1 VHFDAMRQTSS
12 IAAIVVVAGI
22 CLSAL
27 VGTASARTTQRAETP
42 PCKAITDKILNAT
55 SARFEQF
62 SELGTRV
69 LFEHPSA
76 RDLSLSCT
84 SPQKI
89 GVFVRWDSAEPP
101 AAFFDLATKAGVA
114 TTGELMS
121 TLGMAIRN
129 CHRAALQGSTE
140 FAVTETPM
148 SKVECQAFRREG
160 GGASVS
166 VWVK

>member
-1 VHFDAMRQTSS
+1 MGRRRNLTAVLGLAG
-12 IAAIVVVAGI
+12 IAALAP
-22 CLSAL
+22 LQTQPASAL
-27 VGTASARTTQRAETP
+27 QRAEAP
-42 PCKAITDKILNAT
+42 PCKAVTTKILRAT
-55 SARFEQF
+55 NARFEQF

-69 LFEHPSA
+69 LFAHPSA

-84 SPQKI
+84 STDKI
-89 GVFVRWDSAEPP
+89 GVFVRWDAAEPP

-129 CHRAALQGSTE
+129 CHRAALQGCTE
-140 FAVTETPM
+140 FAATETPM
-148 SKVECQAFRREG
+148 SKIECQAFTREG
-160 GGASVS
+160 GGTSVS

>member
-1 VHFDAMRQTSS
+1 MSEARN
-12 IAAIVVVAGI
+12 IAWVFAAVAL
-22 CLSAL
+22 CCATAL
-27 VGTASARTTQRAETP
+27 GTGRALAVPRAETA
-42 PCKAITDKILNAT
+42 PCKALADKIVSATNAH
-55 SARFEQF
+55 FQQL

-69 LFEHPSA
+69 FFQHPSA

-84 SPQKI
+84 SPEKI
-89 GVFVRWDSAEPP
+89 GVFVRWDAAEPP

-140 FAVTETPM
+140 FAATETPM
-148 SKVECQAFRREG
+148 SKIECQAFRREG

>member
-1 VHFDAMRQTSS
+1 MRERQVL
-12 IAAIVVVAGI
+12 AAVLAVFGFCSLTAAVSAQVRPRPPVERTDCRTVTEKIVG
-22 CLSAL
+22 
-27 VGTASARTTQRAETP
+27 
-42 PCKAITDKILNAT
+42 AT

-69 LFEHPSA
+69 LFAHPSA

-84 SPQKI
+84 SREKI
-89 GVFVRWDSAEPP
+89 GVFVRWDAAEPP

-129 CHRAALQGSTE
+129 CHRAALQGRTE
-140 FAVTETPM
+140 FAATETPM
-148 SKVECQAFRREG
+148 SKIECQAFTRQG
-160 GGASVS
+160 GGTSVS

>member
-1 VHFDAMRQTSS
+1 MRERQVL
-12 IAAIVVVAGI
+12 AAVLAVFGFCSLGPPVSAQVRPRPPVERTDCRTVTEKIVG
-22 CLSAL
+22 
-27 VGTASARTTQRAETP
+27 
-42 PCKAITDKILNAT
+42 AT

-69 LFEHPSA
+69 LFAHPSA

-84 SPQKI
+84 SPEKI
-89 GVFVRWDSAEPP
+89 GVFVRWDAAEPP

-114 TTGELMS
+114 TTGELML

-129 CHRAALQGSTE
+129 CHRAALQGRTE
-140 FAVTETPM
+140 FAATETPM
-148 SKVECQAFRREG
+148 AKIECQAFTRQG
-160 GGASVS
+160 GGTSVS

>member
-1 VHFDAMRQTSS
+1 MHKLQT
-12 IAAIVVVAGI
+12 IAALVMAASVGSPSPPLGAQVRPRPLVEGTDCRTITQKIVG
-22 CLSAL
+22 
-27 VGTASARTTQRAETP
+27 
-42 PCKAITDKILNAT
+42 AT
-55 SARFEQF
+55 SARFDQF

-84 SPQKI
+84 SPGKI
-89 GVFVRWDSAEPP
+89 GVYVRSDAAEPP

-129 CHRAALQGSTE
+129 CHRAALQGRTE
-140 FAVTETPM
+140 FAATETPM
-148 SKVECQAFRREG
+148 AKIECQAFTRQG
-160 GGASVS
+160 GGTSVS

>member
-1 VHFDAMRQTSS
+1 MLLHKAFAPAFTLLSLSVAVGPAQAEPPHRVE
-12 IAAIVVVAGI
+12 AA
-22 CLSAL
+22 
-27 VGTASARTTQRAETP
+27 
-42 PCKAITDKILNAT
+42 PCRAITDKIASAT
-55 SARFEQF
+55 GARFERF

-69 LFEHPSA
+69 IFAHPSA

-84 SPQKI
+84 SPEKI
-89 GVFVRWDSAEPP
+89 GVYARWDSAEPP

-121 TLGMAIRN
+121 TLGLAIRN
-129 CHRAALQGSTE
+129 CHRAALQGRTE
-140 FAVTETPM
+140 FAATETPM
-148 SKVECQAFRREG
+148 AKVECQAFARDA

>member
-1 VHFDAMRQTSS
+1 MRHALKIASAIAVAGLCSLMLLLQTRQT
-12 IAAIVVVAGI
+12 VA
-22 CLSAL
+22 L
-27 VGTASARTTQRAETP
+27 QRAEMQ
-42 PCKAITDKILNAT
+42 PCKTITTKIVSAT
-55 SARFEQF
+55 NARFEQF

-84 SPQKI
+84 APEKI
-89 GVFVRWDSAEPP
+89 GVYVRWDGAEPP

-129 CHRAALQGSTE
+129 CHRAALQGRTE
-140 FAVTETPM
+140 FAAAETPM
-148 SKVECQAFRREG
+148 SKIECQAFTREG
-160 GGASVS
+160 GGTSVS

>member
-1 VHFDAMRQTSS
+1 MHERQV
-12 IAAIVVVAGI
+12 IAAVLAIAGLCSLTGPANAQARPRLAVERTDCRTITQKIVG
-22 CLSAL
+22 
-27 VGTASARTTQRAETP
+27 
-42 PCKAITDKILNAT
+42 AT

-69 LFEHPSA
+69 LFAHPSA

-84 SPQKI
+84 SPEKI
-89 GVFVRWDSAEPP
+89 GVFVRSDAAEPP

-129 CHRAALQGSTE
+129 CHRAALQGRTE
-140 FAVTETPM
+140 FAATETPM
-148 SKVECQAFRREG
+148 SKIECQAFTREG
-160 GGASVS
+160 GGTSVS

>member
-1 VHFDAMRQTSS
+1 MGRKRN
-12 IAAIVVVAGI
+12 IAAVLGLTGLSGLASPDTGPAVALQRVDSQPCKTVTTKI
-22 CLSAL
+22 LSA
-27 VGTASARTTQRAETP
+27 T
-42 PCKAITDKILNAT
+42 N
-55 SARFEQF
+55 ARFEQF

-69 LFEHPSA
+69 LFVHPSA

-84 SPQKI
+84 SPDKI

-129 CHRAALQGSTE
+129 CHRAALQGRTE
-140 FAVTETPM
+140 FAANETPM
-148 SKVECQAFRREG
+148 SKIECQAFTRQG
-160 GGASVS
+160 GGTSVS